1 MEVTNF
7 CPVPPQL
14 MVRPAVKSV
23 ATMPTLK
30 SHPRFDPLDCPHTR
44 PIMGSNVRQTNAKCN
59 ISRLMKAA
67 VIAVEIASCDETG
80 SPAGVIVGGWKAQL
94 APAGNP
100 VHDRE
105 IALAN
110 PFCGVA
116 VTVYVA
122 G

>member
-23 ATMPTLK
+23 ATMPTPK
-30 SHPRFDPLDCPHTR
+30 NHPRFDGMDFPHTR
-44 PIMGSNVRQTNAKCN
+44 PIIGSNARQTNAKCN
-59 ISRLMKAA
+59 FSCLMKAA

-80 SPAGVIVGGWKAQL
+80 PPAGVIVAGWKAQL

-105 IALAN
+105 SALAN
-110 PFCGVA
+110 PF
-116 VTVYVA
+116 
-122 G
+122 